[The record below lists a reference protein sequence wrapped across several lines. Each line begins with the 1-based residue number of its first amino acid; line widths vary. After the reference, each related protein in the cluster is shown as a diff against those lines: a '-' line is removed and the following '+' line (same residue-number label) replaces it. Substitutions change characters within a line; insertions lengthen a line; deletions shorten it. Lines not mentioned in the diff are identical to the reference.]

1 MFSEEE
7 DNIRQLESVLHSQT
21 GPYLFVGAGL
31 SRRYGS
37 LPDWRGLLCEFA
49 VFTNHSI
56 EYYMSKADG
65 NLAAAARYI
74 AEEYFDVWWNSEE
87 YLDSVNRYRGLVTSK
102 YAPLK
107 IEVSKYISEKLAENE
122 VSATLQEEFEAFSKI
137 QVDAIVTTNY
147 DDLLSQVF
155 PDFRVFVGQDELIFA
170 NPQGVAEI
178 YQIHGSV
185 NSPETLV
192 LTDLDYEDFNSR
204 NAYLA
209 AKLITVFMEHP
220 VIFMGYSLSDPNVI
234 QILQSILRGIRPGN
248 ADRLRS
254 RLIFVEWS
262 RGNPTQIVETVI
274 RIDEASLPITRI
286 ITDSFT
292 WIYKVL
298 GNRRRALPARVL
310 RQLKE
315 QVYDLVQT
323 DDPRRQ
329 LMYVTDLDNHPESA
343 DIDIVF
349 GVGAR
354 IQKKGI
360 VGLSRWDLVDDL
372 LEDPRLD
379 LDALSVLRDAIPRM
393 GRTTYVPIFKYL
405 QTSGTLEKLRTGKHV
420 ELPEEVFQ
428 KYEQYRSAFE
438 LLKSQSSLRTI
449 EQLLEEYDP
458 KWIMNNAMALP
469 AYTRDVDG
477 LRKLLIDNRVW
488 RHQSWWCTQYG
499 KLAVAYDWMN
509 YSSYS

>member
-1 MFSEEE
+1 MSSKEYV
-7 DNIRQLESVLHSQT
+7 NKLESILHSQT

-31 SRRYGS
+31 SRRYGG
-37 LPDWRGLLCEFA
+37 LPDWRGLLREFA
-49 VFTNHSI
+49 ALTKHSV
-56 EYYMSKADG
+56 EYYISKANGD
-65 NLAAAARYI
+65 LAAAAHYI
-74 AEEYFDVWWNSEE
+74 AEDFFDTWWESDDFSE
-87 YLDSVNRYRGLVTSK
+87 SVKQYHNTVVSRHI
-102 YAPLK
+102 PLK
-107 IEVSKYISEKLAENE
+107 IEVSKYISKTLEGNTIP
-122 VSATLQEEFEAFSKI
+122 ATLQQEFEAFSKI
-137 QVDAIVTTNY
+137 RVDAIVTTNY
-147 DDLLSQVF
+147 DDLLSRVF

-185 NSPETLV
+185 KSPETLV
-192 LTDLDYEDFNSR
+192 LTDSDYEDFNRR

-220 VIFMGYSLSDPNVI
+220 VIFMGYSLSDPNVT
-234 QILQSILRGIRPGN
+234 QILQSILRGVRPEN
-248 ADRLRS
+248 VDRLRS

-262 RGNPTQIVETVI
+262 RDSRATISEAVIQIEDV
-274 RIDEASLPITRI
+274 SLPITRI

-298 GNRRRALPARVL
+298 ENRTRALPARVL

-329 LMYVTDLDNHPESA
+329 LMYVTDLDSQPDVA

-372 LEDPRLD
+372 LDDPKLD
-379 LDALSVLRDAIPRM
+379 LDASSVLRDAIPRL
-393 GRTTYVPIFKYL
+393 GRSTYVPIFKYL
-405 QTSGTLEKLRTGKHV
+405 RAAKMLEELRNGKCEDLPEDVLNRYERYRNEFESLEVRHPLRTV
-420 ELPEEVFQ
+420 
-428 KYEQYRSAFE
+428 
-438 LLKSQSSLRTI
+438 
-449 EQLLEEYDP
+449 EQLLGEYDDR
-458 KWIMNNAMALP
+458 WIVNNAMKLP
-469 AYTRDVDG
+469 EYTRDACG
-477 LRKLLIDNRVW
+477 LRKLLIKNRSW
-488 RHQSWWCTQYG
+488 REQSWWSTQYG
-499 KLAVAYDWMN
+499 KLAVVYDWMHFN
-509 YSSYS
+509 E

>member
-1 MFSEEE
+1 MSSKEYV
-7 DNIRQLESVLHSQT
+7 NKLESILHSQT

-31 SRRYGS
+31 SRRYGG
-37 LPDWRGLLCEFA
+37 LPDWRGLLREFA
-49 VFTNHSI
+49 ALTKHSV
-56 EYYMSKADG
+56 EYYISKANGD
-65 NLAAAARYI
+65 LAAAAHYI
-74 AEEYFDVWWNSEE
+74 AEDFFDTWWESDDFSE
-87 YLDSVNRYRGLVTSK
+87 SVKQYHNTVVSRHI
-102 YAPLK
+102 PLK
-107 IEVSKYISEKLAENE
+107 IEVSKYISKTLESNTIP
-122 VSATLQEEFEAFSKI
+122 ATLQQEFEAFSKI
-137 QVDAIVTTNY
+137 RVDAIVTTNY
-147 DDLLSQVF
+147 DDLLSRVF

-185 NSPETLV
+185 KSPETLV
-192 LTDLDYEDFNSR
+192 LTDSDYEDFNRR

-220 VIFMGYSLSDPNVI
+220 VIFMGYSLSDPNVT
-234 QILQSILRGIRPGN
+234 QILQSILRGVRPEN
-248 ADRLRS
+248 VDRLRS

-262 RGNPTQIVETVI
+262 RDSRATISEAVIQIEDV
-274 RIDEASLPITRI
+274 SLPITRI

-298 GNRRRALPARVL
+298 ENRTRALPARVL

-329 LMYVTDLDNHPESA
+329 LMYVTDLDSQPDVA

-372 LEDPRLD
+372 LDDPKLD
-379 LDALSVLRDAIPRM
+379 LDASSVLRDAIPRL
-393 GRTTYVPIFKYL
+393 GRSTYVPIFKYL
-405 QTSGTLEKLRTGKHV
+405 RAAKMLEELRTGKC
-420 ELPEEVFQ
+420 EDLPEDVSNRYERYRNEFESLEV
-428 KYEQYRSAFE
+428 RHP
-438 LLKSQSSLRTI
+438 LRTV
-449 EQLLEEYDP
+449 EQLLGEYDDR
-458 KWIMNNAMALP
+458 WIVNNAMKLP
-469 AYTRDVDG
+469 EYTRDACG
-477 LRKLLIDNRVW
+477 LRKLLIKNRSW
-488 RHQSWWCTQYG
+488 REQSWWSTQYG
-499 KLAVAYDWMN
+499 KLAVVYDWMHFN
-509 YSSYS
+509 E

>member
-1 MFSEEE
+1 MSSKECM
-7 DNIRQLESVLHSQT
+7 NKLESILHSQT

-31 SRRYGS
+31 SRRYGG
-37 LPDWRGLLCEFA
+37 LPDWRGLLREFA
-49 VFTNHSI
+49 ALTKYSV
-56 EYYMSKADG
+56 EYYISKANGD
-65 NLAAAARYI
+65 LATAAHYI
-74 AEEYFDVWWNSEE
+74 AEDFFDTWWESDDFSE
-87 YLDSVNRYRGLVTSK
+87 SVKQYQNTVVSRHI
-102 YAPLK
+102 PLK
-107 IEVSKYISEKLAENE
+107 IEVSKYISKTLEDNTIP
-122 VSATLQEEFEAFSKI
+122 ATLQQEFEAFSKI

-147 DDLLSQVF
+147 DDLLSRVF

-185 NSPETLV
+185 KSPETLV
-192 LTDLDYEDFNSR
+192 LTNSDYDDFNRR

-220 VIFMGYSLSDPNVI
+220 VIFMGYSLSDPNVT
-234 QILQSILRGIRPGN
+234 QILQSILRGVRPEN
-248 ADRLRS
+248 VDRLRS

-262 RGNPTQIVETVI
+262 RGSRATISEAVIQIEDV
-274 RIDEASLPITRI
+274 SLPITRI

-298 GNRRRALPARVL
+298 ENRRRALPARVL

-329 LMYVTDLDNHPESA
+329 LMYVTNLDSQPDVA

-372 LEDPRLD
+372 LDDPKLD
-379 LDALSVLRDAIPRM
+379 LDASSVLRDAIPCL
-393 GRTTYVPIFKYL
+393 GRSTYVPIFKYL
-405 QTSGTLEKLRTGKHV
+405 RAAKMLEELRTGKC
-420 ELPEEVFQ
+420 EDLPEAVLNRYERYRNQFESLEV
-428 KYEQYRSAFE
+428 RRP
-438 LLKSQSSLRTI
+438 LRTV
-449 EQLLEEYDP
+449 EQLLGEYDD
-458 KWIMNNAMALP
+458 KWIVNNAMKLP
-469 AYTRDVDG
+469 EYTRDACG
-477 LRKLLIDNRVW
+477 LRKLLIENRAW
-488 RHQSWWCTQYG
+488 RELSWWSTQYG
-499 KLAVAYDWMN
+499 KLAVVYDWMHFN
-509 YSSYS
+509 E

>member
-1 MFSEEE
+1 MSSEE
-7 DNIRQLESVLHSQT
+7 NTIILESILHSQT

-31 SRRYGS
+31 SRRYGG
-37 LPDWRGLLCEFA
+37 LPDWRGLLREFA
-49 VFTNHSI
+49 VLTKHSI
-56 EYYMSKADG
+56 EYYISKANGD
-65 NLAAAARYI
+65 LAAAAHYI
-74 AEEYFDVWWNSEE
+74 AEEFFDIWWESKDFS
-87 YLDSVNRYRGLVTSK
+87 DSVKQYQNSVVSRHI
-102 YAPLK
+102 PLK
-107 IEVSKYISEKLAENE
+107 IEVSKHISETLENNTI
-122 VSATLQEEFEAFSKI
+122 STPLQQEFEAFSQI
-137 QVDAIVTTNY
+137 QIDAIVTTNY
-147 DDLLSQVF
+147 DDLLSRVF

-185 NSPETLV
+185 KSPETLI
-192 LTDLDYEDFNSR
+192 LTDSDYEDFNRR

-220 VIFMGYSLSDPNVI
+220 VIFMGYSLSDPNVT
-234 QILQSILRGIRPGN
+234 QILQSILHGVRPEN

-262 RGNPTQIVETVI
+262 QGSSATISETVV
-274 RIDEASLPITRI
+274 RIDDVSLPITRI
-286 ITDSFT
+286 TTDSFT

-298 GNRRRALPARVL
+298 ANRRRALPARVL

-329 LMYVTDLDNHPESA
+329 LMYVTDLDNQPDAS

-372 LEDPRLD
+372 LNDPKLD
-379 LDALSVLRDAIPRM
+379 LDALLVLRDAIPRM

-405 QTSGTLEKLRTGKHV
+405 RASEMLEKLRAGKCSD
-420 ELPEEVFQ
+420 LPEDVL
-428 KYEQYRSAFE
+428 KRYEQYRNSFE
-438 LLKSQSSLRTI
+438 SLEVRHPLRTV
-449 EQLLEEYDP
+449 EQLLGEYDD
-458 KWIMNNAMALP
+458 KWIMNNVMKLP
-469 AYTRDVDG
+469 AYTRDVCG
-477 LRKLLIDNRVW
+477 LRELLIGNRAW
-488 RHQSWWCTQYG
+488 REQSWWSTQYG
-499 KLAVAYDWMN
+499 KLAVVYDWMHYN
-509 YSSYS
+509 EAYS

>member
-1 MFSEEE
+1 MSSKEYV
-7 DNIRQLESVLHSQT
+7 NKLESILHSQT

-31 SRRYGS
+31 SRRYGG
-37 LPDWRGLLCEFA
+37 LPDWRGLLREFA
-49 VFTNHSI
+49 ALTKHSV
-56 EYYMSKADG
+56 EYYISKANGD
-65 NLAAAARYI
+65 LAAAAHYI
-74 AEEYFDVWWNSEE
+74 AEDFFDTWWESDDFSE
-87 YLDSVNRYRGLVTSK
+87 SVKQYHNTVVSRHI
-102 YAPLK
+102 PLK
-107 IEVSKYISEKLAENE
+107 IEVSKYISKTLEGNTIP
-122 VSATLQEEFEAFSKI
+122 ATLQQEFEAFSKI
-137 QVDAIVTTNY
+137 RVDAIVTTNY
-147 DDLLSQVF
+147 DDLLSRVF

-185 NSPETLV
+185 KSPETLV
-192 LTDLDYEDFNSR
+192 LTDSDYEDFNRR

-220 VIFMGYSLSDPNVI
+220 VIFMGYSLSDPNVT
-234 QILQSILRGIRPGN
+234 QILQSILRGVRPEN
-248 ADRLRS
+248 VDRLRS

-262 RGNPTQIVETVI
+262 RDSRATISEAVIQIEDV
-274 RIDEASLPITRI
+274 SLPITRI

-298 GNRRRALPARVL
+298 ENRTRALPARVL

-329 LMYVTDLDNHPESA
+329 LMYVTDLDSQPDVA

-372 LEDPRLD
+372 LDDPKLD
-379 LDALSVLRDAIPRM
+379 LDASSVLRDAIPRL
-393 GRTTYVPIFKYL
+393 GRSTYVPIFKYL
-405 QTSGTLEKLRTGKHV
+405 RAAKMLEELRTGKC
-420 ELPEEVFQ
+420 EDLPEDVSNRYERYRNEFESLEV
-428 KYEQYRSAFE
+428 RHP
-438 LLKSQSSLRTI
+438 LRTV
-449 EQLLEEYDP
+449 EQLLGEYDDR
-458 KWIMNNAMALP
+458 WIVNNAMKLP
-469 AYTRDVDG
+469 EYTRDACG
-477 LRKLLIDNRVW
+477 LRKLLIKNRSW
-488 RHQSWWCTQYG
+488 REQSWWSTQYG
-499 KLAVAYDWMN
+499 KLAVVYDWMHFN
-509 YSSYS
+509 E